1 VAGNAFDPTSVSL
14 LQRARSDDQEAWSQ
28 IVHLYGPL
36 VQKWCRQS
44 GLQDDDLADVFQE
57 TFRSVSSHIKSFK
70 PLREAGSFRS
80 WLRTIVRT
88 KIADH
93 FRSMGRQPSGQG
105 GTEASLRIGNVVDPL
120 VDDDPLGED
129 DRQSAADEHTMIV
142 QRAMELIRPE
152 FSERNWQAFL
162 KVAIDGHSAIEI
174 AEALGV
180 RPQVIRQANYR
191 IRRRL
196 RLVLQ
201 DLIE

>member
-1 VAGNAFDPTSVSL
+1 MARSAFDPTSMSL
-14 LQRARSDDQEAWSQ
+14 LQRARSNDQEAWNQ

-36 VQKWCRQS
+36 VQKWCRQA
-44 GLQDDDLADVFQE
+44 GLQDDDLSDIFQE
-57 TFRSVSSHIKSFK
+57 TFRAVSSHIKTFK
-70 PLREAGSFRS
+70 PMRDVGSFRS

-93 FRSMGRQPSGQG
+93 FRKLSDNPAGQG
-105 GTEASLRIGNVVDPL
+105 GTEANLRIGNVPDPL
-120 VDDDPLGED
+120 ADPLGD
-129 DRQSAADEHTMIV
+129 DDEEEAASEHTMVV

-152 FSERNWQAFL
+152 FTERNWNAFL
-162 KVAIDGHSAIEI
+162 KVAIDGHSATEI
-174 AEALGV
+174 AQDLGV
-180 RPQVIRQANYR
+180 NPQAIRQANYR

>member
-1 VAGNAFDPTSVSL
+1 VAGKPFDPTSISL
-14 LQRARSDDQEAWSQ
+14 LERARSNDQEAWSQ

-57 TFRSVSSHIKSFK
+57 TFRAVSTHINSFK
-70 PLREAGSFRS
+70 PIRDVGSFRS

-93 FRSMGRQPSGQG
+93 FRSQSRQPPGQG
-105 GTEASLRIGNVVDPL
+105 GTEANLRIGNVVDPL

-129 DRQSAADEHTMIV
+129 DKQAAADEHTMLV

-162 KVAIDGHSAIEI
+162 KVAIDGQSATEI
-174 AEALGV
+174 AEELGV
-180 RPQVIRQANYR
+180 NPQVIRQANYR